1 MSRMHQLLL
10 DAAQAH
16 PERAEYEAAVAK
28 GVDPERA
35 ARLLA
40 PQPPLELTD
49 GRTVWRV
56 QNNPQRLEAHA
67 TAVAKC
73 PAFKG
78 KKTPKPRAPKGGGE
92 TYRHPELG
100 FKLFVPQN
108 LITTGESVLEIGVVK
123 LTLKHTSKTIKG
135 AVPRSWLE
143 DLNAGHCE
151 AELVEEEASCCV
163 EDLL

>member
-1 MSRMHQLLL
+1 MNRMHQLLL

-16 PERAEYEAAVAK
+16 PERAGYDAAVAK

-35 ARLLA
+35 AHWLA

-67 TAVAKC
+67 AAVAKC

-92 TYRHPELG
+92 TYWHPEMG
-100 FKLFVPQN
+100 FKLFIPQN
-108 LITTGESVLEIGVVK
+108 LITTGESVLEIGTVK
-123 LTLKHTSKTIKG
+123 LVLKHTSHTIKG
-135 AVPRSWLE
+135 SVPRSWLE
-143 DLNAGHCE
+143 DLNAGPCE
-151 AELVEEEASCCV
+151 PELVDEEVCCV